1 MAAAVF
7 GALALLVGAL
17 TVLVW
22 RRLISRSLF
31 AQALAGVA
39 LTATVTGCVLAGS
52 GAGHG

>member
-1 MAAAVF
+1 MAAAVY
-7 GALALLVGAL
+7 GALALVIGGL

-31 AQALAGVA
+31 AQALAGLA
-39 LTATVTGCVLAGS
+39 LAATVTGCVLAGS